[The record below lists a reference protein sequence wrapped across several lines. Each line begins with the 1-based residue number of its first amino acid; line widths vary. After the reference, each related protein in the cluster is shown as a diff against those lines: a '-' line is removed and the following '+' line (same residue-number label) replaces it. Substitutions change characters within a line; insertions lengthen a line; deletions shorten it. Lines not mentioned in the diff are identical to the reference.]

1 MKKRNWRLMLRR
13 VLNLVFSRI
22 VVTGVLLL
30 LQAFWLFALFYWLAD
45 YAKWF
50 GGVGVA
56 MSIIMC
62 LALIRQDST
71 VPEFKIS
78 WMILFAVMPV
88 QGGILYL
95 LWGNKRPALGL
106 RHRLERAEDAMAPAR
121 KDDPDAAAAL
131 QRQDPRAALT
141 ARYLHDYGPMPVCGG
156 TAAKYYPD
164 GQSMFADMLP
174 ALQGA
179 QHSIYVESFII
190 GMGEMWGQIHEIL
203 RRKAAAGLDVRVIYD
218 DAGCLSLLPHNY
230 AEMMRA
236 DGIRAF
242 SFNRCV
248 PMLNLVMNNRDHR
261 KIMVIDG
268 QIAFTGGVNLADE
281 YINKIVRFGYWKDSG
296 VRLDGPGA
304 ASLANIFLTF
314 WKAKYPDENLDAGC
328 DLPAAVP
335 VETDCLVQPFADT
348 PVDREAVAKNV
359 YLELIN
365 QAQRRLQICTPYLIL
380 DNDLLACLRLAAKRG
395 VDVRI
400 YTPGVPDKPT
410 IYQLTRSYF
419 PHLLRAGVRIFSYTP
434 GFLHAKTWLVD
445 DRIAA
450 VGTVNLD
457 YRSLYLHFENSV
469 LIYGG
474 AVLDDVRRDL
484 TEIERESAEVKLAD
498 CRTGF
503 FGTMYSAVLRLVA
516 PLC

>member
-30 LQAFWLFALFYWLAD
+30 LQAFWLFTLFYWLAD

-78 WMILFAVMPV
+78 WMILFSVMPV

-95 LWGNKRPALGL
+95 LWGDKRPALGL

-248 PMLNLVMNNRDHR
+248 PVLNLVMNNRDHR

-296 VRLDGPGA
+296 VRLEGPGA

-314 WKAKYPDENLDAGC
+314 WKAKYPDEDLDAGC

-335 VETDCLVQPFADT
+335 VETDCLVQPFADS

-365 QAQRRLQICTPYLIL
+365 QAQKRLYICTPYLIL
-380 DNDLLACLRLAAKRG
+380 DNDLLSCLRLAAKRG

-419 PHLLRAGVRIFSYTP
+419 PHLLRAGVKIYSYTP

-469 LIYGG
+469 LLYGG

-484 TEIERESAEVKLAD
+484 AEIEKESTAVTLAD

-503 FGTMYSAVLRLVA
+503 FGTLYSAVLRLVA

>member
-30 LQAFWLFALFYWLAD
+30 LQAFWLFTLFYWLAD

-78 WMILFAVMPV
+78 WMILFSVMPV

-95 LWGNKRPALGL
+95 LWGDKRPALGL

-190 GMGEMWGQIHEIL
+190 GMGDMWGQIHEIL

-248 PMLNLVMNNRDHR
+248 PVLNLVMNNRDHR

-296 VRLDGPGA
+296 VRLEGPGA

-314 WKAKYPDENLDAGC
+314 WKAKYPDEDLDAGC

-335 VETDCLVQPFADT
+335 VETDCLVQPFADS

-365 QAQRRLQICTPYLIL
+365 QAQKRLYICTPYLIL
-380 DNDLLACLRLAAKRG
+380 DNDLLSCLRLAAKRG

-419 PHLLRAGVRIFSYTP
+419 PHLLRAGVKIYSYTP

-469 LIYGG
+469 LLYGG

-484 TEIERESAEVKLAD
+484 AEIEKESTAVTLAD

-503 FGTMYSAVLRLVA
+503 FGTLYSAVLRLVA